1 MVVRF
6 VTECEESL
14 KLMVTVDGAKLA
26 GKTKGNKLLGRPRR
40 RWNIS
45 TKINL
50 TGPECVL
57 EWWIKLTDNME
68 FWCLGLKLREP

>member
-1 MVVRF
+1 MDVRF

-14 KLMVTVDGAKLA
+14 KLMLTVDGAKLA
-26 GKTKGNKLLGRPRR
+26 GKTKGNRFLGRHRS

-50 TGPECVL
+50 MGAECVVGGGGGV
-57 EWWIKLTDNME
+57 D
-68 FWCLGLKLREP
+68 